1 MCRLFGFRSRV
12 QSKAH
17 RSLVVAENA
26 IAEQAQIHCDGWGI
40 GYYLEDEP
48 YIFKSAMSA
57 NGDRRFESFSEKL
70 HCQTMLV
77 HVRRATVGQKDS
89 LNSHPFRY
97 GTWMFAHNGTLF
109 EFDKI
114 KDRMVERIE
123 ARFHEL
129 IFGTTDS
136 EHFFYYL
143 LSEMIREGVP
153 ANGRGDFD
161 LDRAV
166 IAQTRALSVIFAWC
180 KELNIEPPKANYIL
194 TNGRELF
201 ARRAGLELLLS
212 TQKRFCSDALTCNE
226 VNKSCLKGRLGHITN
241 QLKKPRHCNHLIL
254 SSEPIG
260 LEDIWEEV
268 PEGHL
273 ISLDSRFNLRLHEPP
288 TPFWVTWPPV
298 VTRPPRRKGIIHAD
312 AVGSL

>member
-109 EFDKI
+109 EFNKI
-114 KDRMVERIE
+114 KDQMVERIE

-166 IAQTRALSVIFAWC
+166 TAQTRALSVIFAWC

-194 TNGRELF
+194 TNGRELLH
-201 ARRAGLELLLS
+201 AEQDLASAVDTKEILQR
-212 TQKRFCSDALTCNE
+212 CS
-226 VNKSCLKGRLGHITN
+226 
-241 QLKKPRHCNHLIL
+241 HL
-254 SSEPIG
+254 
-260 LEDIWEEV
+260 
-268 PEGHL
+268 
-273 ISLDSRFNLRLHEPP
+273 
-288 TPFWVTWPPV
+288 
-298 VTRPPRRKGIIHAD
+298 
-312 AVGSL
+312 